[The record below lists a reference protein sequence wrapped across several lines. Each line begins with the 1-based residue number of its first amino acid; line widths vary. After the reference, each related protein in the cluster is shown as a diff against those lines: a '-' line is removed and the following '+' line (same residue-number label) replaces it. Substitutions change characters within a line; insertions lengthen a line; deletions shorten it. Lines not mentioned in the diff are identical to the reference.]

1 MKWLFFIIV
10 LVNAAFFGWAHMMKH
25 NTAQV
30 NEHVYAPPVS
40 TSIRLLSE
48 PANSEEQAA
57 MTKAKQQ
64 SQEMEAS
71 LQKALTVAKAN
82 SETSPMVCP
91 QLEVEKSAD
100 DAQIIQA
107 LKKLNWKYS
116 EKQVMGKRPKFW
128 LYIEAPDTQEQAREI
143 VKALHNRSI
152 DSFIITRGEMKN
164 RISLGLYSSQ
174 EGADEARKRIE
185 SKLNYK
191 LNIYRHLRTVSLH
204 QIDIEQPISN
214 EALEKLLSQF
224 DLTKMM
230 IKIEKNPC

>member
-10 LVNAAFFGWAHMMKH
+10 LINAAFFGWAHMIKH
-25 NTAQV
+25 NAAQV
-30 NEHVYAPPVS
+30 NDHVYAPPVS

-48 PANSEEQAA
+48 PANSEEKAA
-57 MTKAKQQ
+57 MVKAKQQ

-71 LQKALTVAKAN
+71 LKKALTVAEAN
-82 SETSPMVCP
+82 ANDRSMLCP
-91 QLEVEKSAD
+91 QLEVEKNAD
-100 DAQIIQA
+100 DAQITHA
-107 LKKLNWKYS
+107 LTKLKWKYS
-116 EKQVMGKRPKFW
+116 DKQVMGKRPKFW
-128 LYIEAPDTQEQAREI
+128 LYIEAPDTHAKAREI
-143 VKALHNRSI
+143 VNALHERSI

-185 SKLNYK
+185 SKLRYK

-204 QIDIEQPISN
+204 QINVEQPISD
-214 EALEKLLSQF
+214 EDLEKLLSQF